1 MNDQPQSG
9 ELHLAKETSEYTGEA
24 GSSCTVTASNM
35 PAIPVGAKIVYAAA
49 AGETSLDSDITVETG
64 DATAT
69 GHLFLDLAGETG
81 NLSLT
86 GGTGAL
92 SGLRAEAVISYDGA
106 EWHWDGTYSM
116 ASAPESAR
124 I

>member
-24 GSSCTVTASNM
+24 GSFCTITASNI
-35 PAIPVGAKIVYAAA
+35 PTIPVGSRIVYASAA
-49 AGETSLDSDITVETG
+49 DETSLDSDITVETG
-64 DATAT
+64 EATAT
-69 GHLFLDLAGETG
+69 GHLFLDLAGESGT
-81 NLSLT
+81 LT
-86 GGTGAL
+86 LVGGTGAL
-92 SGLRAEAVISYDGA
+92 SGIHADAAISYDGT

-116 ASAPESAR
+116 ASAPEGAR